1 MANKDLT
8 RERVGNVMH
17 QIPKS
22 AMKDTGKMRKTLHR
36 TFSGMKTLVNQLS
49 EIKLDYKEVYKK
61 KQQRGK
67 RFRRAMLVIEIAIGL
82 IIFLSITFFILARFG
97 IL

>member
-22 AMKDTGKMRKTLHR
+22 AMKDPGKMRKTLHK
-36 TFSGMKTLVNQLS
+36 TFTGMKTLLSQLS
-49 EIKLDYKEVYKK
+49 EGKEDYKEIYKK
-61 KQQRGK
+61 KQQRS
-67 RFRRAMLVIEIAIGL
+67 RIFRKVMLAIEIAIGL
-82 IIFLSITFFILARFG
+82 IIFVAIVFFLLVRFG
-97 IL
+97 VL